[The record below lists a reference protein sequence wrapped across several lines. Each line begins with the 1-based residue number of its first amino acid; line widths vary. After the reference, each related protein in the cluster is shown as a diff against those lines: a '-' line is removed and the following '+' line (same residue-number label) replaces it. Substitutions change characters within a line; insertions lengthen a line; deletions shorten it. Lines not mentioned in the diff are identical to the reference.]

1 MSVSS
6 RSLLGLAVIVFA
18 RPWTVLAQAPA
29 SEPVPVLD
37 VGITAGRCF
46 QNSVEFLGRAA
57 PGSICVSVGVQEPG
71 GHVTYFQ
78 PVGFVLD
85 PDGAQRATREAA
97 GLTFRISASSSSKTR
112 LVHSEVVVSRGA
124 EVVSRFHS
132 VTALPLAGT
141 GTP

>member
-1 MSVSS
+1 MRVST

-18 RPWTVLAQAPA
+18 RPWPALAQAPA
-29 SEPVPVLD
+29 PEPAPLLD

-46 QNSVEFLGRAA
+46 QNSVEFAGRAA
-57 PGSICVSVGVQEPG
+57 PGSLCVSVGVQEPG
-71 GHVTYFQ
+71 GHASYFQ

-85 PDGAQRATREAA
+85 PDGAQRETREAA

-112 LVHSEVVVSRGA
+112 LVHTEVVVSRGA
-124 EVVSRFHS
+124 EVVSRFKS
-132 VTALPLAGT
+132 VAALPFSGT